1 MTKIAQKVVFVSAN
15 YFLKIRVK
23 SYVDQ
28 ERAKKS
34 EKNGAD
40 SLNRSKILWKNC
52 RIFMCVFLIVLPK
65 IHKNAVKTMFKGLNY
80 GFNSIWGCRAI
91 FPSIFFRKRASQ
103 SKISFSG
110 YFLVGG
116 DGSLEVV
123 DNQWQKNSRQIGPK
137 RVFLR

>member
-1 MTKIAQKVVFVSAN
+1 MEQTVEIDPNFVEGLPNFYVRFFKSFYRKFAKTQ
-15 YFLKIRVK
+15 LK
-23 SYVDQ
+23 Q
-28 ERAKKS
+28 
-34 EKNGAD
+34 
-40 SLNRSKILWKNC
+40 C
-52 RIFMCVFLIVLPK
+52 
-65 IHKNAVKTMFKGLNY
+65 FKGLNY
-80 GFNSIWGCRAI
+80 GFNSIWGCRAV
-91 FPSIFFRKRASQ
+91 FPLIFFRKRASQ